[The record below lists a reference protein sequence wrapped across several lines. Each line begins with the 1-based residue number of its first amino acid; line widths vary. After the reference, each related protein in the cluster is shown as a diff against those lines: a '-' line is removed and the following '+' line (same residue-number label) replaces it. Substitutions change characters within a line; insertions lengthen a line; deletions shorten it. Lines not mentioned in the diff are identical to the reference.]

1 MNFYTNCIEDF
12 SLIYSAFY
20 SHLISDKLILV
31 DGGAAGDISQPFTL
45 AKDVIVGIRFE
56 PRGASEIE
64 SSANDIYINGGLW
77 SHDSLQT
84 LHIAQIPFCSSICPP
99 NDKYLE
105 QFDDKYGYP
114 PRKTIEKRSVTC
126 RSIDSCVSKG
136 EIPLPNFIK
145 LDVHSA
151 ELPALQGASNSL
163 EDCVGLLV
171 EGWHTEVHQG
181 QGLHYEVEQF
191 ACRHGFEVFDNTGLM
206 RWRHKFEGHTHLAD
220 RPQYVGSEM
229 LFIKKNVPER
239 LLLKK
244 AFVLA
249 LFKFGNAAK
258 SVLAPLNS
266 DDSRAL
272 IKAISEQQD
281 RNLIAQERNKRM

>member
-1 MNFYTNCIEDF
+1 
-12 SLIYSAFY
+12 
-20 SHLISDKLILV
+20 
-31 DGGAAGDISQPFTL
+31 
-45 AKDVIVGIRFE
+45 
-56 PRGASEIE
+56 
-64 SSANDIYINGGLW
+64 
-77 SHDSLQT
+77 
-84 LHIAQIPFCSSICPP
+84 
-99 NDKYLE
+99 
-105 QFDDKYGYP
+105 
-114 PRKTIEKRSVTC
+114 
-126 RSIDSCVSKG
+126 VSKG